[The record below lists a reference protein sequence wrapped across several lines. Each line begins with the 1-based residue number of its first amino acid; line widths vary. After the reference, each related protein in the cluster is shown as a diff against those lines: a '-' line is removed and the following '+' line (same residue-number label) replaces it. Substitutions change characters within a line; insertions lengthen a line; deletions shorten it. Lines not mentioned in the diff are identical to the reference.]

1 MLLPQ
6 PPEDRL
12 DSGIQ
17 IRFSTHWDLL
27 GPFQLGTRG
36 MSRCEAQGVTS

>member
-6 PPEDRL
+6 PQDDGTE
-12 DSGIQ
+12 
-17 IRFSTHWDLL
+17 IRFSAHWDLL

-36 MSRCEAQGVTS
+36 MAQ